1 VRASRDYVSI
11 SVKIN
16 KKYVTNGVDFLD
28 ARIIQVELTL
38 TQEPSHGVGEPKI
51 RTEKNVNSEE

>member
-1 VRASRDYVSI
+1 VRASRDLVSI
-11 SVKIN
+11 NVKIN

-28 ARIIQVELTL
+28 AGIIQVELIL
-38 TQEPSHGVGEPKI
+38 TQEPSHGVEEPKI